1 MLDTINY
8 WDGQVLIKFQELAI
22 RPELTPVM
30 KILSWLGNKGMIWI
44 LLILVLLCFKKTR
57 HAAVLAAVALAL
69 SYCLNNLFLK
79 ELVDRTRPY
88 ETWNQVQL
96 LIGKQ
101 HDPSF
106 PSGHTASSF
115 AVATSLALSFQ
126 RRWAGTLL
134 IILAAAIAISRMY
147 VGVHYPLDVL
157 CGMVDAILISHV
169 VNYVDREHQEELRP
183 SKHYNHQEGKYNGS
197 HRESMGPAAGSGI

>member
-1 MLDTINY
+1 ML
-8 WDGQVLIKFQELAI
+8 F
-22 RPELTPVM
+22 R
-30 KILSWLGNKGMIWI
+30 
-44 LLILVLLCFKKTR
+44 
-57 HAAVLAAVALAL
+57 

-157 CGMVDAILISHV
+157 CGMVDAILIAHV

-183 SKHYNHQEGKYNGS
+183 SKH
-197 HRESMGPAAGSGI
+197 

>member
-96 LIGKQ
+96 LIGNQ

-147 VGVHYPLDVL
+147 VGVHYPLYVL
-157 CGMVDAILISHV
+157 CGMVDAILIAHV

-183 SKHYNHQEGKYNGS
+183 SKH
-197 HRESMGPAAGSGI
+197 

>member
-30 KILSWLGNKGMIWI
+30 KILSLLGNKGMIWI

-157 CGMVDAILISHV
+157 CGMVDAILIAYV

-183 SKHYNHQEGKYNGS
+183 SKH
-197 HRESMGPAAGSGI
+197 